1 MKISYQWLNSF
12 VNLHEIDPQKLADQ
26 VSLTGI
32 EVASVIAPDQGL
44 KKIVVGHILSTE
56 PHPDSDHLTLCQ
68 VDIGED
74 EPVQIVC
81 GAPNVAADQY
91 VIVALPNSR
100 IAGNVKIKRGKMRGQ
115 ASEGMICSLQEIGF
129 SDSVVPK
136 AYQDGIFVFPEA
148 EEAGQP
154 VFPLL
159 GMDDRMIDFDIT
171 PNRADTLGM
180 HGAAWEV
187 GAMLHERPQF
197 PEVKV
202 TESQITTDSLLQV
215 SVAEKS
221 LVPQYLLKVVQ
232 KVKIQPSPLWLQIRL
247 WNNGIRP
254 INNVVD
260 VTNFVLLEYGQPL
273 HAFDYDKLT
282 SHQILVR
289 RAQDQEPIVTLDGE
303 TRELTSDDLV
313 ITDGQKPVAIAGV
326 MGGLTSEIT
335 TKTQNVVLESAVF
348 DGTSIRKTAQ
358 RHNLHTEASTRFEK
372 GIDQGSTTE
381 ALQRA
386 TQLLEEIAAG
396 ESSRGIL
403 VGHQELPVERKLTL
417 DPKHVN
423 HVLGTEIT
431 TAEIGEILSDLGFE
445 HQLEADRYEVTVPL
459 RRWDIFIEA
468 DLIEEVARL
477 HGYDQLPSTLPVG
490 VQTVGGYNRKQL
502 LIREVRQSLLANGL
516 DEVISYALVK
526 DDEAAA
532 FTAHPTAKIKLS
544 WPMTQ
549 DHAVLRQ
556 NLISGLLNDLKYNL
570 ARQQSNV
577 AIFEQGNVFRQVD
590 ENQQPLEVP
599 TVAALWSGNV
609 VDESWIEKARPVDF
623 YDLKGA
629 LTNLLTTLGLADR
642 VSYQTDELLPELHPG
657 RSAKLMIGNQEL
669 GFIGEIHPSLQH
681 DRQLPPTYVLQL
693 NLQVLLDQE
702 QKPLVSESA
711 AKYPA
716 VERDLALIVDHQV
729 TNAEIAD
736 LITTNG
742 GKYLQNVQIFDVFTG
757 EAIGVHKK
765 SLAYR
770 LHFQNPIAT
779 LTDDQVTQAMTK
791 IQTALQ
797 TEINAQIR

>member
-12 VNLHEIDPQKLADQ
+12 VNLQEIDPQKLADQ

-32 EVASVIAPDQGL
+32 EVAGVIAPDEGL
-44 KKIVVGHILSTE
+44 KKIVVGHILSTQ

-81 GAPNVAADQY
+81 GAPNVATDQY

-100 IAGNVKIKRGKMRGQ
+100 ISGNVKIKRGKMRGQ

-136 AYQDGIFVFPEA
+136 EFQNGIYVFPKA
-148 EEAGQP
+148 ESAGQP

-197 PEVKV
+197 PEVEV
-202 TESQITTDSLLQV
+202 SETGQPTGDLLKV
-215 SVAEKS
+215 SVSEKN

-232 KVKIQPSPLWLQIRL
+232 NVEIKPSPLWLQIRL

-282 SHQILVR
+282 THEILVR
-289 RAQDQEPIVTLDGE
+289 RAQQEEPMVTLDGQ
-303 TRELTSDDLV
+303 TRTLTSEDLV
-313 ITDGQKPVAIAGV
+313 ITDGQNPVAIAGV
-326 MGGLTSEIT
+326 MGGLSSEIT
-335 TKTQNVVLESAVF
+335 ADTHNVVLESAVF

-372 GIDQGSTTE
+372 GIDQGSVTE

-386 TQLLEEIAAG
+386 VQLLEKLANG
-396 ESSRGIL
+396 ESSQSIL
-403 VGHQELPVERKLTL
+403 VGNQELPEEKQILM
-417 DPKHVN
+417 DPKRVN
-423 HVLGTEIT
+423 HVLGTEISV
-431 TAEIGEILSDLGFE
+431 AEMGTILDDLGFG
-445 HQLEADRYEVTVPL
+445 YELKAEKYSVTVPL

-468 DLIEEVARL
+468 DLIEEIARL
-477 HGYDQLPSTLPVG
+477 HGYDKLPSTLPVG
-490 VQTVGGYNRKQL
+490 IQTVGGFNKRQL
-502 LIREVRQSLLANGL
+502 LIREVKQSLLANGL

-526 DDEAAA
+526 ENEAAA
-532 FTAHPTAKIKLS
+532 FTYDPTENIELD

-556 NLISGLLNDLKYNL
+556 NLISGLLNDLQYNL
-570 ARQQSNV
+570 ARKQSNV
-577 AIFEQGNVFRQVD
+577 AIFEQGNIFQKVND
-590 ENQQPLEVP
+590 TDQPTEVP
-599 TVAALWSGNV
+599 TVAVLWSGNV
-609 VDESWIEKARPVDF
+609 TDSNWIAKDRAVDF
-623 YDLKGA
+623 YDLKGV
-629 LTNLLTTLGLADR
+629 LTNLLKTLGLADR
-642 VSYQTDELLPELHPG
+642 VTYVADQTLPELHPG
-657 RSAKLMIGNQEL
+657 RSAKLLIDSQTL
-669 GFIGEIHPSLQH
+669 GFIGEVHPSLQH

-693 NLQVLLDQE
+693 NLQLILDQK
-702 QKPLVSESA
+702 QASLVSQSA

-729 TNAEIAD
+729 TNSDISD
-736 LITTNG
+736 LIKSNG
-742 GKYLQNVQIFDVFTG
+742 GKYLSDVQIFDVFTG
-757 EAIGVHKK
+757 EVIGLKKK

-770 LHFQNPIAT
+770 LHFQNPAAT
-779 LTDDQVTQAMTK
+779 LTDDQVTQAMDK

-797 TEINAQIR
+797 DQIDAQIR

>member
-12 VNLHEIDPQKLADQ
+12 VNLQEIDPQKLADQ

-32 EVASVIAPDQGL
+32 EVAGVIAPDEGL
-44 KKIVVGHILSTE
+44 KKIVVGHILSTQ

-81 GAPNVAADQY
+81 GAPNVATDQY

-100 IAGNVKIKRGKMRGQ
+100 ISGNVKIKRGKMRGQ

-136 AYQDGIFVFPEA
+136 EFQNGIYVFPKA
-148 EEAGQP
+148 ESAGQP

-197 PEVKV
+197 PEVEV
-202 TESQITTDSLLQV
+202 SETGQPTGDLLKV
-215 SVAEKS
+215 SVSEKN

-232 KVKIQPSPLWLQIRL
+232 NVEIKPSPLWLQIRL

-282 SHQILVR
+282 THEILVR
-289 RAQDQEPIVTLDGE
+289 RAQQEEPMVTLDGQ
-303 TRELTSDDLV
+303 TRTLTSEDLV
-313 ITDGQKPVAIAGV
+313 ITDGQNPVAIAGV
-326 MGGLTSEIT
+326 MGGLSSEIT
-335 TKTQNVVLESAVF
+335 ADTHNVVLESAVF

-372 GIDQGSTTE
+372 GIDQGSVTE

-386 TQLLEEIAAG
+386 VQLLEKLANG
-396 ESSRGIL
+396 ESSQSIL
-403 VGHQELPVERKLTL
+403 VGNQELPEEKQILM
-417 DPKHVN
+417 DPKRVN
-423 HVLGTEIT
+423 HVLGTEISV
-431 TAEIGEILSDLGFE
+431 AEMGTILDDLGFG
-445 HQLEADRYEVTVPL
+445 YELKAEKYSVTVPL

-468 DLIEEVARL
+468 DLIEEIARL
-477 HGYDQLPSTLPVG
+477 HGYDKLPSTLPVG
-490 VQTVGGYNRKQL
+490 IQTVGGFNKRQL
-502 LIREVRQSLLANGL
+502 LIREVKQSLLANGL

-526 DDEAAA
+526 ENEAAA
-532 FTAHPTAKIKLS
+532 FTYDPTENIELD

-556 NLISGLLNDLKYNL
+556 NLISGLLNDLQYNL
-570 ARQQSNV
+570 ARKQSNV
-577 AIFEQGNVFRQVD
+577 AIFEQGNIFQKVND
-590 ENQQPLEVP
+590 TDQPTEVP
-599 TVAALWSGNV
+599 TVAVLWSGNV
-609 VDESWIEKARPVDF
+609 TDSNWIAKDRAVDF
-623 YDLKGA
+623 YDLKGV
-629 LTNLLTTLGLADR
+629 LTNLLKTLGLADR
-642 VSYQTDELLPELHPG
+642 VTYVADQTLPELHPG
-657 RSAKLMIGNQEL
+657 RSAKLLIDSQTL
-669 GFIGEIHPSLQH
+669 GFIGEVHPSLQH

-693 NLQVLLDQE
+693 NLQLILDQK
-702 QKPLVSESA
+702 QASLVSQSA

-729 TNAEIAD
+729 TNSDISD
-736 LITTNG
+736 LIKSNG
-742 GKYLQNVQIFDVFTG
+742 GKYLSDVQIFDVFTG
-757 EAIGVHKK
+757 EVIGLKKK

-770 LHFQNPIAT
+770 LHFKNPAAT
-779 LTDDQVTQAMTK
+779 LTDDQVTQAMDK

-797 TEINAQIR
+797 DQIDAQIR

>member
-12 VNLHEIDPQKLADQ
+12 VNLQEIDPQKLADQ

-32 EVASVIAPDQGL
+32 EVAGVIAPDEGL
-44 KKIVVGHILSTE
+44 KKIVVGHILSTQ

-81 GAPNVAADQY
+81 GAPNVATDQY

-100 IAGNVKIKRGKMRGQ
+100 ISGNVKIKRGKMRGQ

-136 AYQDGIFVFPEA
+136 EFQNGIYVFPKA
-148 EEAGQP
+148 ESAGQP

-197 PEVKV
+197 PEVEV
-202 TESQITTDSLLQV
+202 SETGQPTGDLLKV
-215 SVAEKS
+215 SVSEKN

-232 KVKIQPSPLWLQIRL
+232 NVEIKPSPLWLQIRL

-282 SHQILVR
+282 THEILVR
-289 RAQDQEPIVTLDGE
+289 RAQQEEPMVTLDGQ
-303 TRELTSDDLV
+303 TRTLTSEDLV
-313 ITDGQKPVAIAGV
+313 ITDGQNPVAIAGV
-326 MGGLTSEIT
+326 MGGLSSEIT
-335 TKTQNVVLESAVF
+335 ADTHNVVLESAVF

-358 RHNLHTEASTRFEK
+358 HHNLHTEASTRFEK
-372 GIDQGSTTE
+372 GIDQGSVTE

-386 TQLLEEIAAG
+386 VQLLEKLANG
-396 ESSRGIL
+396 ESSQSIL
-403 VGHQELPVERKLTL
+403 VGNQELPEEKQILM
-417 DPKHVN
+417 DPKRVN
-423 HVLGTEIT
+423 HVLGTEISV
-431 TAEIGEILSDLGFE
+431 AEMGTILDDLGFG
-445 HQLEADRYEVTVPL
+445 YELKAEKYSVTVPL

-468 DLIEEVARL
+468 DLIEEIARL
-477 HGYDQLPSTLPVG
+477 HGYDKLPSTLPVG
-490 VQTVGGYNRKQL
+490 IQTVGGFNKRQL
-502 LIREVRQSLLANGL
+502 LIREVKQSLLANGL

-526 DDEAAA
+526 ENEAAA
-532 FTAHPTAKIKLS
+532 FTYDPTENIELD

-556 NLISGLLNDLKYNL
+556 NLISGLLNDLQYNL
-570 ARQQSNV
+570 ARKQSNV
-577 AIFEQGNVFRQVD
+577 AIFEQGNIFQKVND
-590 ENQQPLEVP
+590 TDQPTEVP
-599 TVAALWSGNV
+599 TVAVLWAGNV
-609 VDESWIEKARPVDF
+609 TDSNWIAKDRAVDF
-623 YDLKGA
+623 YDLKGV
-629 LTNLLTTLGLADR
+629 LTNLLKTLGLADR
-642 VSYQTDELLPELHPG
+642 VTYVADQTLPELHPG
-657 RSAKLMIGNQEL
+657 RSAKLLIDSQTL
-669 GFIGEIHPSLQH
+669 GFIGEVHPSLQH

-693 NLQVLLDQE
+693 NLQLILDQK
-702 QKPLVSESA
+702 QASLVSQSA

-729 TNAEIAD
+729 TNSDISD
-736 LITTNG
+736 LIKSNG
-742 GKYLQNVQIFDVFTG
+742 GKYLSDVQIFDVFTG
-757 EAIGVHKK
+757 EVIGLKKK

-770 LHFQNPIAT
+770 LHFQNPAAT
-779 LTDDQVTQAMTK
+779 LTDDQVTQAMDK

-797 TEINAQIR
+797 DQIDAQIR